1 MPKAIFFNVP
11 AHGHIN
17 PSLPLVA
24 KLIQCG
30 HEIIYFTTETYRQR
44 VAATGTSVQI
54 YAGIEDDY
62 FGVRGLDG
70 SIPQLAAQTLLITTK
85 SVLPGLLEWVKKTRP
100 DYILY
105 DCMCPWGYYVAQIM
119 KLPSV
124 SSSSLMPLS
133 PRVMLNWQAMRLFL
147 PMLAQGFRAGNEANR
162 LSRAVGNEYNVKP
175 LGLTNVLNAPADL
188 IISYSSAAYVPFA
201 NTLPKNV
208 RLIGWTM
215 QENVTDEPFVH
226 NAERPLIYVSLGTV
240 SNQNTAFF
248 QMCIAALAELS
259 CTVLISTGGR
269 LAPEHFGTLPEKIT
283 IQSWVPQSQV
293 LRRAALFVT
302 HGGLNSIHDGLY
314 CGLPMLLV
322 PQQTEQTF
330 NAMRV
335 VELGAGL
342 MLKKDELNE
351 STIKTSVEKLL
362 SDPRYK
368 INTSRIGE
376 SLRLA
381 GGVDKAVAEIE
392 ALLRNTSTSSV
403 NRVL

>member
-1 MPKAIFFNVP
+1 MPKAIFFSVP

-24 KLIQCG
+24 KLTQCG
-30 HEIIYFTTETYRQR
+30 HELSYFTTETYQQR
-44 VAATGTSVQI
+44 VAATGASVQI

-62 FGVRGLDG
+62 FSVRGLDG
-70 SIPQLAAQTLLITTK
+70 RIPQLAAQSLLITTK
-85 SVLPGLLEWVKKTRP
+85 RVLPGLLERVKKTRP

-147 PMLAQGFRAGNEANR
+147 PMLAKGFRAGNEANQ
-162 LSRAVGNEYNVKP
+162 LSRAVGKEYNVKP
-175 LGLTNVLNAPADL
+175 LGLMNILNAPADL
-188 IISYSSAAYVPFA
+188 IISYSSAEYVPFA
-201 NTLPKNV
+201 NTLPENV
-208 RLIGWTM
+208 RLIGWAI
-215 QENVTDEPFVH
+215 QENSLDEHFVYVSEH
-226 NAERPLIYVSLGTV
+226 PLIYVSLGTV

-248 QMCIAALAELS
+248 QTCIAGLAELS

-269 LAPEHFGTLPEKIT
+269 LAPEQFGPLPENIT
-283 IQSWVPQSQV
+283 IKSWVPQSQV

-330 NAMRV
+330 NARRV
-335 VELGAGL
+335 MELGAGL
-342 MLKKDELNE
+342 MLKQDDLNE
-351 STIKTSVEKLL
+351 RTIKRSVEKLL
-362 SDPRYK
+362 SDTRYK
-368 INTSRIGE
+368 TNASRIGE
-376 SLRLA
+376 SLRSA

-392 ALLRNTSTSSV
+392 ALLRHTSTSSV